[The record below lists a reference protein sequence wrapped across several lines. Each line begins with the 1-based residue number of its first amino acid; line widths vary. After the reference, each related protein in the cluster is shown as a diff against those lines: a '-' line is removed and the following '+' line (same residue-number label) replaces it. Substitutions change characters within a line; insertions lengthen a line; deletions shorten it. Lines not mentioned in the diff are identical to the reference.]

1 MKLLVT
7 GGTGLVGNALKNIIC
22 DKKYEATFLSSKE
35 CDLTDYNSTYELFKK
50 IKPDFVIHLAAN
62 VGGLFKN
69 MNFKL
74 DMLEKNL
81 LINYNVLRCC
91 HLLGVKKVI
100 YQLVYSLIKQNIQ
113 LMKKCYMMDHHINQM
128 MLMHML
134 KEC

>member
-7 GGTGLVGNALKNIIC
+7 GGDKLVGNGLKNIIC
-22 DKKYEATFLSSKE
+22 DKYEATFLSSKE

-74 DMLEKNL
+74 DMLEK
-81 LINYNVLRCC
+81 LINKL
-91 HLLGVKKVI
+91 
-100 YQLVYSLIKQNIQ
+100 
-113 LMKKCYMMDHHINQM
+113 
-128 MLMHML
+128 
-134 KEC
+134 